1 MRLHRH
7 QLPGLARNMVKA
19 LLDAK
24 DIELA
29 EGASAREVE
38 RDIESVLDS
47 YLTQV
52 DQTLSRARDLTQ
64 QRGLPQGE
72 FGRIKTL
79 AAEQAGIKI
88 GDDALDFVL
97 DQLTEMLMHSP
108 NVDEVFAADHELRL
122 RIRPFLNA
130 GDELDR
136 QVEDE
141 VKGKLKHVKEGS
153 RTWEIEYERI
163 KEDIRRRR
171 GL

>member
-7 QLPGLARNMVKA
+7 QLPALARKIVKA
-19 LLDAK
+19 LLDAN

-29 EGASAREVE
+29 TEPREVE
-38 RDIESVLDS
+38 RDIESVLGS
-47 YLTQV
+47 YLDQV
-52 DQTLSRARDLTQ
+52 DQALSRARDLSQ

-88 GDDALDFVL
+88 GEDALDFVL

-108 NVDEVFAADHELRL
+108 NVDEVFAADHQLKARM
-122 RIRPFLNA
+122 RPFILA
-130 GDELDR
+130 DAELDK
-136 QVEDE
+136 QVDDE
-141 VKGKLKHVKEGS
+141 VRSKIKHVKEGT
-153 RTWEIEYERI
+153 RAWEIEYERM

-171 GL
+171 GM

>member
-7 QLPGLARNMVKA
+7 QLPGLARKVVKA
-19 LLDAK
+19 LTDGN
-24 DIELA
+24 DIEVVDP
-29 EGASAREVE
+29 REVE
-38 RDIESVLDS
+38 RDIESVLGN
-47 YLTQV
+47 YLDQV
-52 DQTLSRARDLTQ
+52 DQALSRARDLTQ

-88 GDDALDFVL
+88 GEDALDFVL
-97 DQLTEMLMHSP
+97 DQLASMLMHSP
-108 NVDEVFAADHELRL
+108 NVEEVFAPDHQLRA
-122 RIRPFLNA
+122 RMRPFVLA
-130 GDELDR
+130 ETELDQ

-141 VKGKLKHVKEGS
+141 VRGKLKHVKEGT
-153 RTWEIEYERI
+153 RNWEIEYERI